1 MALVI
6 KSECIDV
13 KDGICTT
20 ACPVDCIYEGGR
32 MFYIHPTECIE
43 CGMCESIC
51 PVDAIR
57 YDDEL
62 GDATAFAGINAAVFR
77 GSDGKI
83 TEPGGWRRGAAPIGD
98 HPNVAAWPAATGAS
112 DSADDE
118 AAGRGDST
126 QMEDGKHAGL
136 GRTEMGQQVP

>member
-6 KSECIDV
+6 LSPCLDV

-20 ACPVDCIYEGGR
+20 SCPVDCIYEGER

-57 YDDEL
+57 YDDEVPP
-62 GDATAFAGINAAVFR
+62 DEQPFAAMNTAAFRNAE
-77 GSDGKI
+77 GEI
-83 TEPGGWRRGAAPIGD
+83 EEPGGWYSGMDPVSDPPDLAALARQKPIQGREDARIDSGGADA
-98 HPNVAAWPAATGAS
+98 
-112 DSADDE
+112 
-118 AAGRGDST
+118 R
-126 QMEDGKHAGL
+126 
-136 GRTEMGQQVP
+136 

>member
-1 MALVI
+1 MTLFI

-20 ACPVDCIYEGGR
+20 SCPVDCIYEGER

-57 YDDEL
+57 YADE
-62 GDATAFAGINAAVFR
+62 ATPDNADFVRINADVFR
-77 GSDGKI
+77 DDRGEI
-83 TEPGGWRRGAAPIGD
+83 VEPGGWFKGMEPVKDDPVVSG
-98 HPNVAAWPAATGAS
+98 WPDQTP
-112 DSADDE
+112 DPQE
-118 AAGRGDST
+118 T
-126 QMEDGKHAGL
+126 
-136 GRTEMGQQVP
+136 

>member
-6 KSECIDV
+6 KGECVDV

-20 ACPVDCIYEGGR
+20 CCPVDCIYEGGR

-57 YDDEL
+57 YEDEL
-62 GDATAFAGINAAVFR
+62 SGADVVFAALNAAAFR
-77 GSDGKI
+77 AADGALE
-83 TEPGGWRRGAAPIGD
+83 EPGGWWRGRAPLRD
-98 HPNVAAWPAATGAS
+98 PEAVAALPPRTATEIERRA
-112 DSADDE
+112 
-118 AAGRGDST
+118 
-126 QMEDGKHAGL
+126 
-136 GRTEMGQQVP
+136 

>member
-1 MALVI
+1 MTLVI

-20 ACPVDCIYEGGR
+20 ACPVDCIYEGER

-43 CGMCESIC
+43 CGMCETIC

-62 GDATAFAGINAAVFR
+62 GSDAAFAEFNAAVFR
-77 GSDGKI
+77 DANGEI
-83 TEPGGWRRGAAPIGD
+83 TEPGGWKRGSAPLRD
-98 HPNVAAWPAATGAS
+98 HPTIAEYPTPLTPAERETS
-112 DSADDE
+112 NDE
-118 AAGRGDST
+118 SNNS
-126 QMEDGKHAGL
+126 QMTPKGNS
-136 GRTEMGQQVP
+136 

>member
-1 MALVI
+1 MPLVI
-6 KSECIDV
+6 QSQCIDI

-20 ACPVDCIYEGGR
+20 SCPVDCIYEGGR

-62 GDATAFAGINAAVFR
+62 DEDNAIFARINREVFKDA
-77 GSDGKI
+77 DGAM
-83 TEPGGWRRGAAPIGD
+83 TEPGGWYRGMTPLPDHPELPGSEPAKQEREGELNAGD
-98 HPNVAAWPAATGAS
+98 HRRR
-112 DSADDE
+112 AD
-118 AAGRGDST
+118 T
-126 QMEDGKHAGL
+126 L
-136 GRTEMGQQVP
+136 

>member
-1 MALVI
+1 MTLVI
-6 KSECIDV
+6 KGECIDI

-20 ACPVDCIYEGGR
+20 SCPVDCIYEGER

-62 GDATAFAGINAAVFR
+62 DPEDSIFARINAEVFHDAA
-77 GSDGKI
+77 GEI
-83 TEPGGWRRGAAPIGD
+83 AEPGGWRKGDPQIRD
-98 HPNVAAWPAATGAS
+98 HPLLAEMARREP
-112 DSADDE
+112 E
-118 AAGRGDST
+118 T
-126 QMEDGKHAGL
+126 Q
-136 GRTEMGQQVP
+136 T